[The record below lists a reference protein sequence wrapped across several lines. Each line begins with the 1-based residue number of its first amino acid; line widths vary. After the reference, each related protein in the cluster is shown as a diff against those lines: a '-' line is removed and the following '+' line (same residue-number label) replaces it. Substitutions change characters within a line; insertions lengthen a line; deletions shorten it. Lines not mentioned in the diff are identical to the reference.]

1 MDETRCLLTP
11 YMIHRELYCLAGYPE
26 GATRLHHSIGPD
38 DVWMLWQV
46 DNRYIRIGPFPP
58 ADLRLSLDEFSIK
71 HCLPAVKRRQD
82 EQR

>member
-1 MDETRCLLTP
+1 MADQRTLLPPST
-11 YMIHRELYCLAGYPE
+11 IHRELDRLARYPD
-26 GATRLHHSIGPD
+26 GATRLHHSIGLE
-38 DVWMLWQV
+38 DVWLLWQV